1 MLASWR
7 LCVSVYQVFKYI
19 FFRDPVIR
27 LISDYTHVHQLGVR
41 RLRDFMSPNRA
52 QEMDI
57 VFGPTTYPDFDWLMF
72 GSNGGVDTEL
82 QLVKTGLYAEHLRRY
97 LQYFSMEQIH
107 VVDGNTFGKYPWK
120 ELALVENFLNIDPYL
135 SEDKFSFNATKGF
148 YCLKTSSGE
157 ACLGKNKGR
166 THPDVNSTLIEKLK
180 QFYRPHNE
188 ELFKMLDK
196 RFEW

>member
-1 MLASWR
+1 MSHFLLVNLMS
-7 LCVSVYQVFKYI
+7 CVTTVFVGI
-19 FFRDPVIR
+19 VPVTVEGWH
-27 LISDYTHVHQLGVR
+27 DYVIKWKHFPRYWPFVR
-41 RLRDFMSPNRA
+41 G
-52 QEMDI
+52 I
-57 VFGPTTYPDFDWLMF
+57 
-72 GSNGGVDTEL
+72 
-82 QLVKTGLYAEHLRRY
+82 HLRRY

-135 SEDKFSFNATKGF
+135 SDDKFSFNATKGF